1 MSTKKPRLWHPKP
14 HRAVDWNQ
22 KAIEKRLQ
30 QGPLQACVK
39 VDGFRVL
46 IRHVEGRGVVFTTRE
61 GIEITSISGCLSSS
75 ELDQLDGRGH
85 LAHGRVYDG
94 EVWIKG
100 LPFEEMSGLL
110 RRDEPLSDEHMQNVH
125 VLLFDL
131 GQVEDYEDRKE
142 DRVPDVL
149 TLEYRR
155 RLLSELGL
163 RPFRPLIEQPTTLLV
178 QEQYWLV
185 HNIDD
190 IKEMY
195 QRARAAGYE
204 GLILK
209 DPHLLPRNGKVSG
222 WWKVKP
228 GCGAEFAPGFEAD
241 GVVIGHVWG
250 DPDKANA
257 NKIVGFQVR
266 LEDGAEVNATGLT
279 QEQMH
284 AYTNT
289 WAQDQKSRLVF
300 ERHRIPKPYVGRAC
314 RVSGMER
321 TKDGSIRHPHFDGF
335 RDIDGAEGIKA

>member
-1 MSTKKPRLWHPKP
+1 MSTKKSRLWNPKP

-22 KAIEKRLQ
+22 RAIEKRLAN
-30 QGPLQACVK
+30 GPLQACVK

-46 IRHVEGRGVVFTTRE
+46 IRLNCEGDVVFTTRE
-61 GIEITSISGCLSSS
+61 GIEINSLSRLAWHVCSTLFTPDTSM
-75 ELDQLDGRGH
+75 R
-85 LAHGRVYDG
+85 RVYDG

-110 RRDEPLSDEHMQNVH
+110 RRDAPLSDEHLKNVH
-125 VLLFDL
+125 ILIFDVGL
-131 GQVEDYEDRKE
+131 IEDYAGPDE
-142 DRVPDVL
+142 DRVPNVL

-155 RLLSELGL
+155 RLLAELGL
-163 RPFRPLIEQPTTLLV
+163 RPFRPLAEPPSTLLL
-178 QEQYWLV
+178 QEQYWSV
-185 HNIDD
+185 ASIEAV
-190 IKEMY
+190 KELY

-241 GVVIGHVWG
+241 GTVIDYVWG
-250 DPDKANA
+250 DEDKANSG
-257 NKIVGFQVR
+257 KVVGFRVR

-279 QEQMH
+279 QALMDQ
-284 AYTNT
+284 YTREFLT
-289 WAQDQKSRLVF
+289 A
-300 ERHRIPKPYVGRAC
+300 PYGGGQGHIGRAC

-335 RDIDGAEGIKA
+335 RDLDSAQGVKA

>member
-1 MSTKKPRLWHPKP
+1 MSTKKPRLWHPRP

-22 KAIEKRLQ
+22 KAIEKRLA

-46 IRHVEGRGVVFTTRE
+46 IRLNCEGDVVFTTRE
-61 GIEITSISGCLSSS
+61 GIEISSLSG
-75 ELDQLDGRGH
+75 
-85 LAHGRVYDG
+85 LAEHVCRTLFTPDTPMRRVYDG

-100 LPFEEMSGLL
+100 IPFEEMSGLL
-110 RRDEPLSDEHMQNVH
+110 RRDTRLPDEHLKNVH
-125 VLLFDL
+125 VLIFDVGL
-131 GQVEDYEDRKE
+131 LEDYEGPDE
-142 DRVPDVL
+142 DRVPNVL
-149 TLEYRR
+149 TLEERR
-155 RLLSELGL
+155 RLIGALGL
-163 RPFRPLIEQPTTLLV
+163 APFRPLIEQPTTLLV
-178 QEQYWLV
+178 YEQYWTVYTVGGIQEL
-185 HNIDD
+185 
-190 IKEMY
+190 Y

-241 GVVIGHVWG
+241 GTVIDYVWG

-257 NKIVGFQVR
+257 NKIVGFRVR

-279 QEQMH
+279 QDQMACYTQSYH
-284 AYTNT
+284 ATAYEVGITQT
-289 WAQDQKSRLVF
+289 
-300 ERHRIPKPYVGRAC
+300 IYIGRAC

-335 RDIDGAEGIKA
+335 RDIDGAEGLKA

>member
-22 KAIEKRLQ
+22 KAIEKRLA

-46 IRHVEGRGVVFTTRE
+46 IRLNYEGRLVFTTRE
-61 GIEITSISGCLSSS
+61 GIEISSLSG
-75 ELDQLDGRGH
+75 
-85 LAHGRVYDG
+85 LAEHVCGTLFTPDKSMRRVYDG
-94 EVWIKG
+94 EVWIKDI
-100 LPFEEMSGLL
+100 PFEEMSGLL
-110 RRDEPLSDEHMQNVH
+110 RRDAPLADEHLKNVH
-125 VLLFDL
+125 ILIFDVGL
-131 GQVEDYEDRKE
+131 IEDYEGPVD
-142 DRVPDVL
+142 DRVPNVL
-149 TLEYRR
+149 TLEERR
-155 RLLSELGL
+155 RLIGWLGL
-163 RPFRPLIEQPTTLLV
+163 APFRPLIDQPTSTLV
-178 QEQYWLV
+178 YEQHWLV
-185 HNIDD
+185 SSVEE
-190 IKEMY
+190 IKELY

-241 GVVIGHVWG
+241 GVVIDHVWG

-257 NKIVGFQVR
+257 NKIVGFRVR
-266 LEDGAEVNATGLT
+266 LEDGTEVNATGLT

-284 AYTNT
+284 TYTNT
-289 WAQDQKSRLVF
+289 WVQDQKSRPVF
-300 ERHRIPKPYVGRAC
+300 ELHRIPEPYVGRAC

-335 RDIDGAEGIKA
+335 RDMDSAQGVKA

>member
-1 MSTKKPRLWHPKP
+1 MSTKKPRLWNPKP

-22 KAIEKRLQ
+22 RAIEKRLAN
-30 QGPLQACVK
+30 GPLQACVK

-46 IRHVEGRGVVFTTRE
+46 IRLNSQGCVVFTTRE
-61 GIEITSISGCLSSS
+61 GIEISSLSGLAGHVCSTLFTPDTSM
-75 ELDQLDGRGH
+75 R
-85 LAHGRVYDG
+85 RVYDG

-100 LPFEEMSGLL
+100 IPFEEMSGLL
-110 RRDEPLSDEHMQNVH
+110 RRDARLPDEHLKNVH
-125 VLLFDL
+125 VLIFDVGL
-131 GQVEDYEDRKE
+131 LEDYEGPDE
-142 DRVPDVL
+142 DRVPNVL

-155 RLLSELGL
+155 HLITELGL

-178 QEQYWLV
+178 HEQYWPVQTIADVQEL
-185 HNIDD
+185 
-190 IKEMY
+190 Y
-195 QRARAAGYE
+195 QRARVAGYE

-241 GVVIGHVWG
+241 GIVINYVWG
-250 DPDKANA
+250 DEDKANSG
-257 NKIVGFQVR
+257 KVVGFRVR

-279 QEQMH
+279 QALMDQ
-284 AYTNT
+284 YTREFLT
-289 WAQDQKSRLVF
+289 A
-300 ERHRIPKPYVGRAC
+300 PYGGGQGHIGRAC

-335 RDIDGAEGIKA
+335 RDIDGAEGLKA

>member
-1 MSTKKPRLWHPKP
+1 MRTKKPRLWNPKP

-22 KAIEKRLQ
+22 KAIEKRLA

-46 IRHVEGRGVVFTTRE
+46 LKLDHNWNVVFTTRE
-61 GIEITSISGCLSSS
+61 GIEITSLRGLSLRTGLDLFASRPDISK
-75 ELDQLDGRGH
+75 
-85 LAHGRVYDG
+85 GRVYDG

-100 LPFEEMSGLL
+100 LQFEEMSGLL
-110 RRDEPLSDEHMQNVH
+110 RRDAPLSDEHLKNVH
-125 VLLFDL
+125 ILIFDVGL
-131 GQVEDYEDRKE
+131 IEDYAGPDE
-142 DRVPDVL
+142 DRVPNVL
-149 TLEYRR
+149 ALEYRR
-155 RLLSELGL
+155 RLLAELGL
-163 RPFRPLIEQPTTLLV
+163 RPFRPLAEPPSTLLL
-178 QEQYWLV
+178 QEQYWSV
-185 HNIDD
+185 SSIEE
-190 IKEMY
+190 IKELY

-241 GVVIGHVWG
+241 GIVINYVWG
-250 DPDKANA
+250 DEDKANSG
-257 NKIVGFQVR
+257 KVVGFRVR

-279 QEQMH
+279 QALMDQ
-284 AYTNT
+284 YTREFLT
-289 WAQDQKSRLVF
+289 A
-300 ERHRIPKPYVGRAC
+300 PYGGGQGHIGRAC

-335 RDIDGAEGIKA
+335 RDIDGAEGLKA

>member
-14 HRAVDWNQ
+14 HKAVDWNQ
-22 KAIEKRLQ
+22 KAIETRLQ

-46 IRHVEGRGVVFTTRE
+46 IRWIGDRVVFTSRE
-61 GIEITSISGCLSSS
+61 GIELTSL
-75 ELDQLDGRGH
+75 RG
-85 LAHGRVYDG
+85 LVDSRFDSMFSRQQFATGRVYDG

-100 LPFEEMSGLL
+100 LPFEDMSGLL
-110 RRDEPLSDEHMQNVH
+110 RRDAPLADEHLANVH
-125 VLLFDL
+125 ILLFDL
-131 GQVEDYEDRKE
+131 GQVEDYENIRK

-149 TLEYRR
+149 TLEFRR
-155 RLLSELGL
+155 KVLSELGL

-190 IKEMY
+190 IKELY

-209 DPHLLPRNGKVSG
+209 DPHLLQRNGKVSG

-228 GCGAEFAPGFEAD
+228 GCGAEWAPGFEAD
-241 GVVIGHVWG
+241 GVVIDYVWG
-250 DPDKANA
+250 APDKANVG
-257 NKIVGFQVR
+257 KIVGFRVR
-266 LEDGAEVNATGLT
+266 LEDGSAVNATGIT
-279 QEQMH
+279 QAQMDE
-284 AYTNT
+284 YTSAVRAAG
-289 WAQDQKSRLVF
+289 AQTPL
-300 ERHRIPKPYVGRAC
+300 RHPYVDRAC

>member
-22 KAIEKRLQ
+22 KAIEKRLA

-46 IRHVEGRGVVFTTRE
+46 IRLNCEGDVVFTTRE
-61 GIEITSISGCLSSS
+61 GIEISSLSGLAGHVCGTLFTPDTSM
-75 ELDQLDGRGH
+75 R
-85 LAHGRVYDG
+85 RVYDG

-100 LPFEEMSGLL
+100 IPFEEMSGLL
-110 RRDEPLSDEHMQNVH
+110 RRDARLPDEHLKNVH
-125 VLLFDL
+125 VLIFDVGL
-131 GQVEDYEDRKE
+131 LEDYEGPDE
-142 DRVPDVL
+142 DRVPNVL

-155 RLLSELGL
+155 RLLAELGL
-163 RPFRPLIEQPTTLLV
+163 RPFRPLAEPPSTLLL
-178 QEQYWLV
+178 QEQYWSVVSIEEVREL
-185 HNIDD
+185 
-190 IKEMY
+190 Y
-195 QRARAAGYE
+195 QRAKAAGYE

-241 GVVIGHVWG
+241 GVVVGYVFG
-250 DPDKANA
+250 DEGKANA
-257 NKIVGFQVR
+257 GKVVGFQVR
-266 LEDGAEVNATGLT
+266 LEDGTRVNATGIT
-279 QEQMH
+279 QAQM
-284 AYTNT
+284 AEYTAVVAASGPEGIT
-289 WAQDQKSRLVF
+289 
-300 ERHRIPKPYVGRAC
+300 EYTGRAC

-335 RDIDGAEGIKA
+335 RDLDSAQGVKA

>member
-14 HRAVDWNQ
+14 HKAVDWNQ
-22 KAIEKRLQ
+22 KAIEKRLA

-46 IRHVEGRGVVFTTRE
+46 IRLNHEGRLVFTTRE
-61 GIEITSISGCLSSS
+61 GIEIASLAGLTEHVCGTLFPPDTSM
-75 ELDQLDGRGH
+75 R
-85 LAHGRVYDG
+85 RVYDG

-110 RRDEPLSDEHMQNVH
+110 RRDAPLADEHLKNVH
-125 VLLFDL
+125 ILIFDVGLL
-131 GQVEDYEDRKE
+131 EDYEGPDE
-142 DRVPDVL
+142 DQVPNVL

-155 RLLSELGL
+155 HLITELGL

-178 QEQYWLV
+178 QEQYWSV
-185 HNIDD
+185 SSIEE
-190 IKEMY
+190 IKELY

-241 GVVIGHVWG
+241 GTVIDYVWG

-257 NKIVGFQVR
+257 NKIVGFRVR

-279 QEQMH
+279 QDLMDQ
-284 AYTNT
+284 YTREFLT
-289 WAQDQKSRLVF
+289 A
-300 ERHRIPKPYVGRAC
+300 PYGGGQGHIGRAC

-335 RDIDGAEGIKA
+335 RDIDGAEGLKA

>member
-22 KAIEKRLQ
+22 KAIEKRLAN
-30 QGPLQACVK
+30 GPLQACVK

-46 IRHVEGRGVVFTTRE
+46 IKLDHNWNVVFTTRE
-61 GIEITSISGCLSSS
+61 GIELTSLRDLSFKVGW
-75 ELDQLDGRGH
+75 ELYPEGVS
-85 LAHGRVYDG
+85 AGRVYDG

-110 RRDEPLSDEHMQNVH
+110 RRDVPLSEEHLQNVH
-125 VLLFDL
+125 ILLFDL
-131 GQVEDYEDRKE
+131 GLVEDYEDRKE

-155 RLLSELGL
+155 RLLAGLGL
-163 RPFRPLIEQPTTLLV
+163 RPFRPLAEQPSTLLV
-178 QEQYWLV
+178 QEQYWSVRTVEETRDL
-185 HNIDD
+185 
-190 IKEMY
+190 Y
-195 QRARAAGYE
+195 QRARVAGYE

-209 DPHLLPRNGKVSG
+209 DPHLTQRNGKVSG

-241 GVVIGHVWG
+241 GTVIDYVWG

-257 NKIVGFQVR
+257 NKIVGFRVR

-279 QEQMH
+279 QDLMDQ
-284 AYTNT
+284 YTREFLT
-289 WAQDQKSRLVF
+289 A
-300 ERHRIPKPYVGRAC
+300 PYGGGQGHIGRAC

-335 RDIDGAEGIKA
+335 RDIDGAEGLKA

>member
-1 MSTKKPRLWHPKP
+1 MCTKKPRLWNPKP

-22 KAIEKRLQ
+22 RAIEKRLAN
-30 QGPLQACVK
+30 GPLQACVK

-46 IRHVEGRGVVFTTRE
+46 IRLNCEGDVIFTTRE
-61 GIEITSISGCLSSS
+61 GIEINSLSRLAWHVCGTLFTPDTSM
-75 ELDQLDGRGH
+75 R
-85 LAHGRVYDG
+85 RVYDG

-110 RRDEPLSDEHMQNVH
+110 RRDAPLSDEHLKNVH
-125 VLLFDL
+125 ILIFDVGL
-131 GQVEDYEDRKE
+131 IEDYAGPDE
-142 DRVPDVL
+142 DRVPNVL

-155 RLLSELGL
+155 RLLAELGL
-163 RPFRPLIEQPTTLLV
+163 RPFRPLAEPPSTLLL
-178 QEQYWLV
+178 QEQYWSV
-185 HNIDD
+185 SSIEE
-190 IKEMY
+190 IKELY

-241 GVVIGHVWG
+241 GIVINYVWG
-250 DPDKANA
+250 DEDKANSG
-257 NKIVGFQVR
+257 KVVGFRVR

-279 QEQMH
+279 QALMDQ
-284 AYTNT
+284 YTREFLT
-289 WAQDQKSRLVF
+289 A
-300 ERHRIPKPYVGRAC
+300 PYGGGQGHIGRAC

-335 RDIDGAEGIKA
+335 RDMDSAQGVKA

>member
-22 KAIEKRLQ
+22 KAIEKRLV

-46 IRHVEGRGVVFTTRE
+46 IRLNCEGDVVFTTRE
-61 GIEITSISGCLSSS
+61 GIEISSLSGLAGHICGTLFTPDTSM
-75 ELDQLDGRGH
+75 R
-85 LAHGRVYDG
+85 RVYDG

-100 LPFEEMSGLL
+100 IPFEEMSGLL
-110 RRDEPLSDEHMQNVH
+110 RRDARLPDEHLKNVH
-125 VLLFDL
+125 ILIFDVGL
-131 GQVEDYEDRKE
+131 IEDYAGPDA
-142 DRVPDVL
+142 DRVPNVL

-155 RLLSELGL
+155 RLLAELGL
-163 RPFRPLIEQPTTLLV
+163 RPFRPLAEPPSTLLL
-178 QEQYWLV
+178 QEQYWSV
-185 HNIDD
+185 ASIEEV
-190 IKEMY
+190 KELY

-241 GVVIGHVWG
+241 GNVIDYVWG

-257 NKIVGFQVR
+257 NKIVGFRVR

-279 QEQMH
+279 QALMDQ
-284 AYTNT
+284 YTREFLT
-289 WAQDQKSRLVF
+289 A
-300 ERHRIPKPYVGRAC
+300 PYGGGQGHIGRAC

-335 RDIDGAEGIKA
+335 RDIDGAEGLKA

>member
-1 MSTKKPRLWHPKP
+1 MSTKKPRLWNPKP

-22 KAIEKRLQ
+22 KAIEKRLA

-46 IRHVEGRGVVFTTRE
+46 LKLDHNWNVVFTTRE
-61 GIEITSISGCLSSS
+61 GIEITSLRGLSLRTG
-75 ELDQLDGRGH
+75 LDLFASRPGIPSD
-85 LAHGRVYDG
+85 RVYDG

-110 RRDEPLSDEHMQNVH
+110 RRDEALSEEHLQNVH
-125 VLLFDL
+125 ILIFDV
-131 GQVEDYEDRKE
+131 GQVADYEGPDAGRI
-142 DRVPDVL
+142 PDVL

-155 RLLSELGL
+155 RRISDLGL
-163 RPFRPLIEQPTTLLV
+163 RPFRPLAEEPSTLLL
-178 QEQYWLV
+178 QEQYWSV
-185 HNIDD
+185 RSIDD
-190 IKEMY
+190 IRDLY

-241 GVVIGHVWG
+241 GIVVGYVWG
-250 DPDKANA
+250 DAEKANA
-257 NKIVGFQVR
+257 GRIVGFRVR
-266 LEDGAEVNATGLT
+266 LEDGSEVNATGIT
-279 QEQMH
+279 QEQM
-284 AYTNT
+284 ALYTVNYKET
-289 WAQDQKSRLVF
+289 TTSEWGT
-300 ERHRIPKPYVGRAC
+300 PYIGRAC

-335 RDIDGAEGIKA
+335 RDLDSAQGVKA